1 MNNSLNNS
9 THLPL
14 TPLIDN
20 SLRYKEISDILKNVG
35 IESTAMSS
43 IAAILLLI
51 GIIFVLYKNKCK
63 TKCFR
68 K

>member
-1 MNNSLNNS
+1 MNNS

-35 IESTAMSS
+35 IESTVSS
-43 IAAILLLI
+43 IAALLLLI